1 MEVGSAFV
9 RIRPFVSPDDAVTL
23 EAVEKLSRDIVD
35 AFDAFRA
42 AVAPAATAALS
53 RLPKE
58 EPPVKPVHPDL
69 LEHAR

>member
-9 RIRPFVSPDDAVTL
+9 RIRPFVSPEDAATL
-23 EAVEKLSRDIVD
+23 QAIEKLSRDIVD

-42 AVAPAATAALS
+42 AVADPVTAALS

-58 EPPVKPVHPDL
+58 DPR
-69 LEHAR
+69 AA